1 MTDSQVETEGAT
13 PTRRAMIAGMG
24 AVGASA
30 LLAACGTDEGDG
42 SLADSGGDATTGAPP
57 AATTP
62 AGTTAPTTGAP
73 EATGGAATGTK
84 LAATSDIPDGGG
96 KIFKDKQVVVTQPAK
111 GTFKAFT
118 TVCPHQGCDV
128 TTVKSGTINCP
139 CHGSQFSVEDGSV
152 KTGPADK
159 GLTEV
164 DIKVN
169 QGSVWLNA

>member
-1 MTDSQVETEGAT
+1 MTDSQVETEAANT
-13 PTRRAMIAGMG
+13 TRRAMIAGVG

-42 SLADSGGDATTGAPP
+42 SLADSNGATTGSTPG
-57 AATTP
+57 ATTP
-62 AGTTAPTTGAP
+62 AGTNAPTTGASQ
-73 EATGGAATGTK
+73 ATGGAANGTK
-84 LAATSDIPDGGG
+84 LAGTGDIPDGGG

-111 GTFKAFT
+111 GTFKAFN

-152 KTGPADK
+152 KQGPAAK

-164 DIKVN
+164 TIKVN
-169 QGSVWLNA
+169 NGSVWLTA